1 MARMQR
7 KKTEAEKKRKKK
19 APLSGSNTATADT
32 SHSEAVVS
40 DPVAPAEKRK
50 PIQPSRPA
58 ASAASSILQGDGKI
72 AQWVEFLREVK
83 IELGKVVWPTRKQ
96 TVGSTVVV
104 IILVIL
110 LSAFLGTVDVCLSWA
125 MQLFI

>member
-1 MARMQR
+1 MQR

-19 APLSGSNTATADT
+19 APLSDSNAAASDT

-40 DPVAPAEKRK
+40 NPVAPSEKRK

-58 ASAASSILQGDGKI
+58 ASATTSIFEGDGKI

-104 IILVIL
+104 IILVML
-110 LSAFLGTVDVCLSWA
+110 LSAFLGAVDVCLSWA